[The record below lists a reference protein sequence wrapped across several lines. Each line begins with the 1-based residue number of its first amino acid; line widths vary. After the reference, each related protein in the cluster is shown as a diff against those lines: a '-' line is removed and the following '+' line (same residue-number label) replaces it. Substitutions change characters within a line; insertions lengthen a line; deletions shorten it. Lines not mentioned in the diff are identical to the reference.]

1 MIHIRS
7 ARVVDLPGVAVVL
20 QEAFSD
26 KMRVIFGNSPAK
38 ARALLEAVYTGPVQR
53 GYDGVIVAEMDG
65 RIVGTLVV
73 EPIFHTQQENR
84 LVENLAVRELG
95 LPRALR
101 AAFLLWLFSH
111 EPEPGEA
118 YISDVGVA
126 PDCQGLGIGQ
136 GLMAYAEEWAL
147 EHERTRLS
155 LWVAE
160 SNSMAI
166 HVYEKAGYAIRR
178 TRSSLLTRLAF
189 GIRHWYFMER
199 SLIDEAGT
207 SLDTEP

>member
-26 KMRVIFGNSPAK
+26 KMRIIFGNSPEK
-38 ARALLEAVYTGPVQR
+38 TRVLLEAVYTGPVQR
-53 GYDGVIVAEMDG
+53 GYDGVIVAEQDG

-111 EPEPGEA
+111 QPESGEA

-126 PDCQGLGIGQ
+126 PDCQGAGIGQ
-136 GLMAYAEEWAL
+136 WLMEYAEEWAL
-147 EHERTRLS
+147 DHNRTRLA

-160 SNSMAI
+160 SNSRAV
-166 HVYEKAGYAIRR
+166 HVYEKAGYAITQ

-189 GIRHWYFMER
+189 GIRYWYFMEKP
-199 SLIDEAGT
+199 LIDETGPG
-207 SLDTEP
+207 LDTE

>member
-7 ARVVDLPGVAVVL
+7 ARLVDLPGVAIVL

-26 KMRVIFGNSPAK
+26 KMRIIFGHSPEK
-38 ARALLEAVYTGPVQR
+38 ARLLLEAVYTGPVQR
-53 GYDGVIVAEMDG
+53 GYDGILVAEQDG
-65 RIVGTLVV
+65 RIVGTLVI

-84 LVENLAVRELG
+84 LVENLAVHELG

-101 AAFLLWLFSH
+101 AAFLLWLFRH
-111 EPEPGEA
+111 DPQPGEA

-126 PDCQGLGIGQ
+126 PDCQGQGIGQ
-136 GLMAYAEEWAL
+136 RLIEYAEEWAL
-147 EHERTRLS
+147 DHQRTNLA

-160 SNSMAI
+160 SNDRAI
-166 HVYEKAGYAIRR
+166 HVYEKAGYVITR

-189 GIRHWYFMER
+189 GIRYWYYMEK
-199 SLIDEAGT
+199 SLVELSG
-207 SLDTEP
+207 DTY